1 MKKTN
6 EQSEERRKILRE
18 TLEEHGLTA
27 TDIARRNGWKNPN
40 KIYNFLNDQS
50 DSLSTDTYE
59 QIASAMPGVTVQDL
73 LGQPKRTSAREA
85 KIKLTTACQAGT
97 FRDFFSISEGETI
110 ALPINQEKIAAGAF
124 GASVIWPGGD
134 LIYREHSIL
143 VCVPFA
149 KSRVQLKAGRHLV
162 VQKFVDKKME
172 ITIREVISDKTGRLW
187 LSHKSDD
194 PRFSGA
200 VQLPKAI
207 GPKPWVSNGE
217 RYAIAAVVVGSYQ
230 PES

>member
-1 MKKTN
+1 
-6 EQSEERRKILRE
+6 
-18 TLEEHGLTA
+18 
-27 TDIARRNGWKNPN
+27 
-40 KIYNFLNDQS
+40 
-50 DSLSTDTYE
+50 
-59 QIASAMPGVTVQDL
+59 
-73 LGQPKRTSAREA
+73 
-85 KIKLTTACQAGT
+85 
-97 FRDFFSISEGETI
+97 
-110 ALPINQEKIAAGAF
+110 
-124 GASVIWPGGD
+124 
-134 LIYREHSIL
+134 
-143 VCVPFA
+143 
-149 KSRVQLKAGRHLV
+149 LV